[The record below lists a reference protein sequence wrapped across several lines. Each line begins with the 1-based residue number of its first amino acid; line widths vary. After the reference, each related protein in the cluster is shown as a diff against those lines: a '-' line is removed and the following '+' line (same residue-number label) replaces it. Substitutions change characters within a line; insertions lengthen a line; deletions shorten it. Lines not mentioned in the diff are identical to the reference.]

1 MNPNDVLIWMAGL
14 AAFALILHGLTDCF
28 SREARLGRKRRR
40 NHGRVFTKARR
51 PTVMLSVR
59 AKKA

>member
-1 MNPNDVLIWMAGL
+1 MNSIDVLYWIAGV
-14 AAFALILHGLTDCF
+14 AAFAMILHGLTDCF
-28 SREARLGRKRRR
+28 SRDARLGRKRRR

-59 AKKA
+59 TRKA

>member
-1 MNPNDVLIWMAGL
+1 MNPIDLLFWMA
-14 AAFALILHGLTDCF
+14 ALVALGFILHGLTDCF

-40 NHGRVFTKARR
+40 NHGRISTKTRR

-59 AKKA
+59 TKKA